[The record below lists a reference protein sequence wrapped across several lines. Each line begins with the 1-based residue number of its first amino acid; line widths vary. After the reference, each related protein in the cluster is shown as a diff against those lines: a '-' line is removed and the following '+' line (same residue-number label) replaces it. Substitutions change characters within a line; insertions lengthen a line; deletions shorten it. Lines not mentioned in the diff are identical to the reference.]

1 MGYRS
6 TISEEVCTELLHR
19 LNRREALMCRTMFGH
34 PSTYALSPELSDDVL
49 CRSWMMA
56 RVRHFG
62 AILHP
67 TAECRG

>member
-19 LNRREALMCRTMFGH
+19 LHRREALSRTMFGH
-34 PSTYALSPELSDDVL
+34 PSTYALSPELSDGVL

-56 RVRHFG
+56 RVQRFG
-62 AILHP
+62 AMLHP
-67 TAECRG
+67 TAESQI